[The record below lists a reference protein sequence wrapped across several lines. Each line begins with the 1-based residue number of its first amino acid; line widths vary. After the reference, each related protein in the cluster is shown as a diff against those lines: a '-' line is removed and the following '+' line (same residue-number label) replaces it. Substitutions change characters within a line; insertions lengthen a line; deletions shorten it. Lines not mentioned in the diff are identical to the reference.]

1 MKQKQ
6 SDLWIYIL
14 LEAALLIFIESLK
27 TFHISIDNV
36 LISLSIPII
45 PFTFLITNLIIKKY
59 NYKKG
64 LLGVLI
70 SLSSTILFILM
81 MSFALNKQIDM
92 KEYIGEA
99 IAYIISQ
106 LVNIFIYK
114 YIQNNTKKS
123 YPLTF
128 LSYIFS
134 LIFFY
139 MTYTLSYL
147 NSNIIDGYWQRYF
160 ISIIIQI
167 VICIPIT
174 IIDKKIIKEKKE
186 EK

>member
-1 MKQKQ
+1 MKKKQ
-6 SDLWIYIL
+6 DDLWVYIL

-27 TFHISIDNV
+27 TFHVSINKV

-45 PFTFLITNLIIKKY
+45 PFIFLITNIIIKKY

-64 LLGVLI
+64 LLSVVI
-70 SLSSTILFILM
+70 SLIAAILFVLL
-81 MSFALNKQIDM
+81 MSFALNRQIDM
-92 KEYIGEA
+92 KLYIGEA
-99 IAYIISQ
+99 VAYIVSE

-123 YPLTF
+123 YPLIY

-147 NSNIIDGYWQRYF
+147 NSNIIDGYWQRYS

-167 VICIPIT
+167 ITCIPIT
-174 IIDKKIIKEKKE
+174 IIDKKIAK
-186 EK
+186 